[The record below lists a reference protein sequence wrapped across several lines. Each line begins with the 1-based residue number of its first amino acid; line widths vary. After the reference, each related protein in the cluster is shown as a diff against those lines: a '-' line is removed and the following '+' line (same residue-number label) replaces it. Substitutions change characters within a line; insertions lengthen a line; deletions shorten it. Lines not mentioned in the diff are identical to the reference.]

1 MAGVQYVGVCAVFAS
16 SILQFLKRSRT
27 SLTYLSI
34 LIPGLVFAQAQMSTP
49 DSFAVSPSGA
59 ATYAIGPNHG
69 RHGIFSRELL

>member
-1 MAGVQYVGVCAVFAS
+1 MADVHCVDVCAVFAS
-16 SILQFLKRSRT
+16 SVCQFLKRSRPF
-27 SLTYLSI
+27 LAYLSI

-69 RHGIFSRELL
+69 RGGIFHRELL